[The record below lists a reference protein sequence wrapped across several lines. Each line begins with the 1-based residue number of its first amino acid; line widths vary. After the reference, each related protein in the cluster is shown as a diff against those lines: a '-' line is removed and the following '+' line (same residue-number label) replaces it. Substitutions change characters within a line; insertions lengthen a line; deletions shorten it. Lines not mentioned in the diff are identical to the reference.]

1 MLLEISRLRPL
12 SLLIFLLM
20 SSAVYAASAPPVKIS
35 ADSLDL
41 DQKNQSTTYSGN
53 VLLTQGEMK
62 LTAESLTV
70 FVKDNKL
77 GRIEAQGDPAHFES
91 RLKDGTAVNGEAN
104 HIEFDSAA
112 GLLKLLGNGKLTQGG
127 NRIENDYIEYDLN
140 KGNLSAGG
148 NKAKKRVE
156 VTFQPAQ

>member
-12 SLLIFLLM
+12 SLFIFLLT

-41 DQKNQSTTYSGN
+41 DQKNQSTTYSGD

-77 GRIEAQGDPAHFES
+77 GSIKAQGHPAHFET
-91 RLKDGTAVNGEAN
+91 RLKDGLSRTIKAQPL
-104 HIEFDSAA
+104 IFS
-112 GLLKLLGNGKLTQGG
+112 GNIKKNYFT
-127 NRIENDYIEYDLN
+127 IFH
-140 KGNLSAGG
+140 LSII
-148 NKAKKRVE
+148 
-156 VTFQPAQ
+156 